1 MKITKQIAYF
11 NGEQWIDSEGDPLDD
26 VNRKIGGYDGRK
38 IIAICG
44 SQLYRTLGY
53 HDLLREVFGVGN
65 LMVDNGEDN
74 GEDDDE
80 DDDDDSSLSP
90 GTSACT
96 PAAAA
101 SEAPAITP
109 NSSAAAKCIPAVPAE
124 PTARSLS
131 PIAVS

>member
-80 DDDDDSSLSP
+80 DDDEYDVCAPRILECWELALLFHVADFLVTDAVQGLVFLFISDS
-90 GTSACT
+90 A
-96 PAAAA
+96 
-101 SEAPAITP
+101 
-109 NSSAAAKCIPAVPAE
+109 
-124 PTARSLS
+124 
-131 PIAVS
+131 